1 MKNYKFNR
9 NITKKRCLSFFSY
22 LLTFIILI
30 FMLAPIIWL
39 LSTSLKE
46 RSEMFTFPLRLIP
59 KVFFWE
65 NYVKI
70 WNAIPFA
77 SYLKNSLLIAVY
89 ATLIT
94 IFIAALGAYSFSRFN
109 IRGKQSLLRFILF
122 SQMFPSVLLI
132 IPMFIYIKKLGLL
145 GSYTG
150 LSIAYLTFLMPFS
163 TWALTNFF
171 DTIPVEIEEAA
182 MMDGCSR
189 LRILFRVVLPISLPG
204 LISVSTY
211 CFLTSWNEFVFAM
224 IFMGDQKQ
232 WTMPVGLAALTS
244 QYALD
249 WGLLTAGGIISLIPA
264 TIIMFF
270 FQKYLVAGLMA
281 GAVKE

>member
-1 MKNYKFNR
+1 
-9 NITKKRCLSFFSY
+9 
-22 LLTFIILI
+22 
-30 FMLAPIIWL
+30 
-39 LSTSLKE
+39 
-46 RSEMFTFPLRLIP
+46 MFTFPLRLIP

>member
-1 MKNYKFNR
+1 M
-9 NITKKRCLSFFSY
+9 
-22 LLTFIILI
+22 
-30 FMLAPIIWL
+30 
-39 LSTSLKE
+39 
-46 RSEMFTFPLRLIP
+46 
-59 KVFFWE
+59 
-65 NYVKI
+65 
-70 WNAIPFA
+70 
-77 SYLKNSLLIAVY
+77 
-89 ATLIT
+89 
-94 IFIAALGAYSFSRFN
+94 
-109 IRGKQSLLRFILF
+109 LRFILF

-150 LSIAYLTFLMPFS
+150 LSITYLTFLIPFS

-182 MMDGCSR
+182 MIDGCSR
-189 LRILFRVVLPISLPG
+189 LRILFRVVLPISIPG

-224 IFMGDQKQ
+224 IFMGNQER

-270 FQKYLVAGLMA
+270 FQRYLVAGLMA

>member
-1 MKNYKFNR
+1 
-9 NITKKRCLSFFSY
+9 
-22 LLTFIILI
+22 
-30 FMLAPIIWL
+30 
-39 LSTSLKE
+39 
-46 RSEMFTFPLRLIP
+46 MFTFPLRLIP
-59 KVFFWE
+59 KIFFWE

-109 IRGKQSLLRFILF
+109 IRGKQSMLRFILF

-150 LSIAYLTFLMPFS
+150 LSIAYLTFLIPFS
-163 TWALTNFF
+163 IWALTNFF

-182 MMDGCSR
+182 MIDGCSR

-224 IFMGDQKQ
+224 IFMGDQKK